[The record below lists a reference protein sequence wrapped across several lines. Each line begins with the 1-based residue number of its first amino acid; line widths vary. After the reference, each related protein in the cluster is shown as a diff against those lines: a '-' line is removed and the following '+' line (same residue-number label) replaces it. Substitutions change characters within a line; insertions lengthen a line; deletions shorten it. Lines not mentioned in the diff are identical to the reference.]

1 MKNKIFFLIAL
12 SLFSFKCFSFDNYY
26 KMLGVPENASAE
38 DIKKGYRKMAMKYH
52 PDRNAGSIVAGEI
65 FKKVQGAYEVLSD
78 SSKRAAFDKQL
89 RMQPKAQPKAAAA
102 KEAPTSTAS
111 KAQKYTWES
120 FDEKPNVKPQPK
132 QQEKAKE
139 QTAEAR
145 PEAKTET
152 RPEPKAEARAEVKPT
167 PEAPVTDV
175 KTASKVEASVL
186 NPVPEKAP
194 VRNPKL
200 DLYKTAPSCSK
211 GFLGTVIDTLI

>member
-1 MKNKIFFLIAL
+1 MKNKFFILIAL
-12 SLFSFKCFSFDNYY
+12 ALFSFKTFALDNYY

-89 RMQPKAQPKAAAA
+89 RMQPKAPPKTAAA
-102 KEAPTSTAS
+102 KEATSSAAS

-120 FDEKPNVKPQPK
+120 FDEKPDVKPQPK
-132 QQEKAKE
+132 QQEKPKE
-139 QTAEAR
+139 QTAET
-145 PEAKTET
+145 KT
-152 RPEPKAEARAEVKPT
+152 EPKAETKAEVKPT
-167 PEAPVTDV
+167 SETAASEV
-175 KTASKVEASVL
+175 KTASKVETSVS
-186 NPVPEKAP
+186 NPMPEKTP